1 MKMQH
6 MLSAI
11 ALSLVA
17 SVAWAGFT
25 QPVPVEI
32 DFTNRWARGDMSTA
46 RNSANP
52 FEYIGC
58 GVRNFAGGSNF
69 AFCQAGLGEATG
81 QYLTCFTYD
90 PLLIDAIKA
99 IGDFSYVQFDWDADF
114 NCTHVG
120 ISTQSFYL
128 PDLKPKK

>member
-11 ALSLVA
+11 TLSLVT
-17 SVAWAGFT
+17 SVAWAGLAR
-25 QPVPVEI
+25 PVPVEI
-32 DFTNRWARGDMSTA
+32 DFTARFARGDMSTA

-52 FEYIGC
+52 FEFIGC
-58 GVRNFAGGSNF
+58 GVRNRNGGPNF
-69 AFCQAGLGEATG
+69 AFCQAGIGEAEG
-81 QYLTCFTYD
+81 QYLTCYTFD
-90 PLLIDAIKA
+90 PLLIDAIKS
-99 IGDFSYVQFDWDADF
+99 IGDFSYIQFDWDVDF
-114 NCTHVG
+114 NCTHIG